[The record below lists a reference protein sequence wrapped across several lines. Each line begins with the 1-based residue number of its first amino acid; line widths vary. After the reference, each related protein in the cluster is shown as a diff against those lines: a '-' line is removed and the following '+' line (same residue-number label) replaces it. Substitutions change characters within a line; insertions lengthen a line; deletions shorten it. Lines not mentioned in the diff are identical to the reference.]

1 MHLLQAGADWW
12 AALGS
17 WIDWTAVGAVSTFVA
32 AAVALWTAGESRRA
46 IESQRRFEAQKAE
59 TARAHTADR
68 LARVI
73 DNEFA
78 QLDSHLC
85 QAVGDAKGE
94 RGHRM
99 PKEVATA
106 LAERYARASLQLTLR
121 FVDQLGAFD
130 GETAAQ
136 IMAVITRFN
145 VGSTS
150 GPPLVPPVRDL
161 TIKMA
166 FLDEYIGRF
175 EDDIRQIATARTRL
189 KRFFLKGAADG
200 SVEK

>member
-1 MHLLQAGADWW
+1 
-12 AALGS
+12 
-17 WIDWTAVGAVSTFVA
+17 
-32 AAVALWTAGESRRA
+32 
-46 IESQRRFEAQKAE
+46 
-59 TARAHTADR
+59 
-68 LARVI
+68 
-73 DNEFA
+73 
-78 QLDSHLC
+78 
-85 QAVGDAKGE
+85 
-94 RGHRM
+94 M